1 MKNFKLLSA
10 SILVTLLCANS
21 AFAAQK
27 KAVKTVK
34 TVKTATTS
42 ANANNVNNANKTP
55 ITDDIDALG
64 GNKELMDMAQ
74 NIKAESRSRI
84 VQDRIIERRNRV
96 EMGVSYGMNFG
107 GDAYT
112 KTQALGVALD
122 YHITPRWSIGA
133 RYYDFGNSLTS
144 EGKRLFDQAKANY
157 QAGGRAYAVD
167 IDYPENA
174 AMAII
179 NWYPIYGKT
188 SFLDMGVT
196 QFDLYLL
203 GGGGQITLSSGTTS
217 VYTGGLGVGAW
228 ISKHL
233 TARAEVRY
241 MTYKDQPLT
250 GERNLDIVTGNI
262 GFGWML

>member
-10 SILVTLLCANS
+10 SILMTVLCANS
-21 AFAAQK
+21 GFAATK
-27 KAVKTVK
+27 KVARKAAP
-34 TVKTATTS
+34 KTAAVQRTAPAT
-42 ANANNVNNANKTP
+42 NNTP
-55 ITDDIDALG
+55 ITDDIDTLG

-84 VQDRIIERRNRV
+84 VQDRIVERRNRV
-96 EMGVSYGMNFG
+96 EIGLNYGMNFG
-107 GDAYT
+107 GDSYT

-122 YHITPRWSIGA
+122 YHITPRWSLGA

-144 EGKRLFDQAKANY
+144 EGKRIFDQAKANY
-157 QAGGRAYAVD
+157 AAGGRAYAVD

-174 AMAII
+174 AMAVVT
-179 NWYPIYGKT
+179 WYPIYGKT

-228 ISKHL
+228 LSKHV

-241 MTYKDQPLT
+241 MTYKDQPIT
-250 GERNLDIVTGNI
+250 GERTLDVVTGNL